1 MLKFPT
7 KQVCVVTKIRKKL
20 FGPQLTVLAF
30 IQNMGSIVFNLLSL
44 NATTGGVFYN
54 WFIWILGL
62 ATWLLWVAGEW
73 TEAAVAD
80 SCLLGLQLKQ
90 TLVPLIRQQR
100 NPCRIMLTWQG
111 TLNPAHT
118 NQLFCGDWNRDGL
131 FLTDVQMLS
140 LDLGTLEAPSITSSK
155 FGCMCIITYHDYFA
169 TRRMSWYSF
178 VVHWSYHQ
186 EFKLLVPA
194 VSKKLFWLLVR
205 APKLKHRQFVTWTE
219 MHCHIITS

>member
-1 MLKFPT
+1 
-7 KQVCVVTKIRKKL
+7 
-20 FGPQLTVLAF
+20 
-30 IQNMGSIVFNLLSL
+30 MGWIVFNLLPL
-44 NATTGGVFYN
+44 NTTTGGVFYN
-54 WFIWILGL
+54 SFIWILGL
-62 ATWLLWVAGEW
+62 ATWLLWVAGVW

-90 TLVPLIRQQR
+90 RLVPLIRQQR

-111 TLNPAHT
+111 TLNPAHA
-118 NQLFCGDWNRDGL
+118 NQLFCGDWNRVGL

-155 FGCMCIITYHDYFA
+155 FSYMCIITCHDLA
-169 TRRMSWYSF
+169 TRRMSWDSF
-178 VVHWSYHQ
+178 VVHYSYQQ

-205 APKLKHRQFVTWTE
+205 APKLKHK
-219 MHCHIITS
+219 